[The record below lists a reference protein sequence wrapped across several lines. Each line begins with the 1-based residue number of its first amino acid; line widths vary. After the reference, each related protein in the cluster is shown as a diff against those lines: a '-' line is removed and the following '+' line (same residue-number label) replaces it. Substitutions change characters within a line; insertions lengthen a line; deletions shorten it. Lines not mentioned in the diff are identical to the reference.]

1 MEPHKDTV
9 ESGGLSLRGDR
20 CVLSFD
26 SEVGQAILESLPL
39 GLLVAGSETGTILFA
54 NRTAERILC
63 SSFVSFGGDSA
74 AGGPLSSYQDGI
86 PYPAKEWPLAQVL
99 NGATVRDQVVHY
111 VRGDGISRI
120 LRVSGTPLRGTGGRV
135 IGAIMI
141 FNDVTDAE
149 FYKIALRESEER
161 FHVLSMGTLV
171 GVAIT
176 SGTVLDVNEK
186 FCVMFGYDRTEAV
199 GMLPPQ
205 FHPPEERELIAHM
218 NGACDPTPY
227 EAVCLRKD
235 GTRFLAQIHGQAMP
249 YKGRR
254 VRVTAFREVIPL
266 QQRRGTPRTCS
277 CGLAENVD
285 ARTPDSAKLT
295 GALCEHID
303 PRELDHAAVAPQ
315 LRVMELEKEVVRLT
329 EELAKHEGRG
339 ASNVLKGVALGA
351 RQDVDLGAER

>member
-1 MEPHKDTV
+1 MEPRKDTV

-63 SSFVSFGGDSA
+63 SSFVSFGGEAD
-74 AGGPLSSYQDGI
+74 GPLSSYQDGI

-120 LRVSGTPLRGTGGRV
+120 LRVSGTPLRGTAGRV

-149 FYKIALRESEER
+149 LYKIALRESEER

-176 SGTVLDVNEK
+176 SGSVLDVNEK
-186 FCVMFGYDRTEAV
+186 FCMMFGYDRTEVV

-266 QQRRGTPRTCS
+266 QQRRDTPRTGS
-277 CGLAENVD
+277 CGVQENGD
-285 ARTPDSAKLT
+285 ARTPDVPKLN
-295 GALCEHID
+295 GAFCQHID
-303 PRELDHAAVAPQ
+303 PRELDHAEVAPQ
-315 LRVMELEKEVVRLT
+315 LRIMELEKEVVRLT
-329 EELAKHEGRG
+329 EELAKHEGGRG
-339 ASNVLKGVALGA
+339 STVLKGGA
-351 RQDVDLGAER
+351 DVNDLASCQARIES